1 MAARRRSETPPAR
14 SVVSLRAPASDLNEV
29 KPASPIMGTGESSGF
44 VSRASFLILPMT

>member
-14 SVVSLRAPASDLNEV
+14 VVSLRAPASDLNEV
-29 KPASPIMGTGESSGF
+29 KPASLIIGTGESSGF